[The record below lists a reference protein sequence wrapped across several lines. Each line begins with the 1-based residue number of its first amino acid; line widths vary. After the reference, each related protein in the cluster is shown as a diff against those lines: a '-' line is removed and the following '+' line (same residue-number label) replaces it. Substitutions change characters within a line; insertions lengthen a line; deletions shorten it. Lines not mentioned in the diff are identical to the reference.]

1 MDYSQAIAAYKQLV
15 QNAVGTK
22 TEINSIDPT
31 DVASI
36 GLELAT
42 FLLNP
47 LNTINNF
54 NKFGGDVP
62 PDNTNGIDLDTYTE
76 INSNYTHYTKRNG
89 IWSQDFSV
97 PLGFTFGSGNITLQA
112 SVFGQV
118 LSVSAGKWSVNNVI
132 YSKATQTQLNLT
144 AADANFN
151 RIDLVY
157 ANSSGVIDLLDGVA
171 SPTPNEPVTP
181 ANSIIVAYV
190 YVPSISSG
198 ELPYI
203 ADSNSMPPTANEK
216 RTGYYAIPD
225 TGQAII
231 TIPHGYTT
239 KPSHADAFANNAAAG
254 ALSISWKDWDE
265 TNIYLTLGFSQND
278 GQSLKYAWEATL

>member
-1 MDYSQAIAAYKQLV
+1 MNYNDLLDAYKQLV

-22 TEINSIDPT
+22 DDVNSIDPT

-36 GLELAT
+36 GLSLAEL
-42 FLLNP
+42 LKSP
-47 LNTINNF
+47 LGTINDF
-54 NKFGGDVP
+54 PIDGGTVP
-62 PDNTNGIDLDTYTE
+62 PTGIATDLSLYFQITGNFAVWRYQNTVWSKLLD
-76 INSNYTHYTKRNG
+76 I
-89 IWSQDFSV
+89 
-97 PLGFTFGSGNITLQA
+97 PLGFSFGNGNISLQS

-118 LSVSAGKWSVNNVI
+118 VSVSAGQWSINNSL

-144 AADANFN
+144 PADANFN

-157 ANSSGVIDLLDGVA
+157 ANTAGNVLLLDGVA
-171 SPTPNEPVTP
+171 SSTPNEPTIP
-181 ANSIIVAYV
+181 ANSIQVSYV
-190 YVPSISSG
+190 YVPSLSSG

-203 ADSNSMPPTANEK
+203 ADSNSMPPTANEN
-216 RTGYYAIPD
+216 RAGFYAVND
-225 TGQAII
+225 TGQATI
-231 TIPHGYTT
+231 TIPHGYDT
-239 KPSHADAFANNAAAG
+239 KPKHADAFPNNAAAG

>member
-1 MDYSQAIAAYKQLV
+1 MNYNDLLDAYKQLV

-22 TEINSIDPT
+22 DDVNSIDPT

-36 GLELAT
+36 GLSLAEL
-42 FLLNP
+42 LKSP
-47 LNTINNF
+47 LGTINDF
-54 NKFGGDVP
+54 PIDGGTVP
-62 PDNTNGIDLDTYTE
+62 PTGVATDLSLYFQITGNFAVWRYQNTV
-76 INSNYTHYTKRNG
+76 
-89 IWSQDFSV
+89 WSKLVDI
-97 PLGFTFGSGNITLQA
+97 PLGFSFGNGNISLQS

-118 LSVSAGKWSVNNVI
+118 VSVSAGQWSINNSL

-144 AADANFN
+144 QADANFN

-157 ANSSGVIDLLDGVA
+157 ANTEGNVLLLDGVA
-171 SPTPNEPVTP
+171 SSTPNEPGTP

-225 TGQAII
+225 TGQVII
-231 TIPHGYTT
+231 AIPHGYTT